1 MSQLLS
7 VVSTIWQAI
16 FGSTGEGSTA
26 GFISMALNQPI
37 LLVPIGF
44 GFAGGVVG
52 LFRRM
57 TRIGGRRGRS

>member
-1 MSQLLS
+1 MTELLS
-7 VVSTIWQAI
+7 VVSTIWTAI
-16 FGSTGEGSTA
+16 FGGSGEGASA

-44 GFAGGVVG
+44 GFAGAVVG

-57 TRIGGRRGRS
+57 TRIGGRRGRG

>member
-1 MSQLLS
+1 MTELLS
-7 VVSTIWQAI
+7 VVSIIWTAI
-16 FGSTGEGSTA
+16 FGGSGEGASA

-44 GFAGGVVG
+44 GFAGAVVG

-57 TRIGGRRGRS
+57 TSIGGRRGRG

>member
-1 MSQLLS
+1 MTELLS
-7 VVSTIWQAI
+7 VVSTIWTAI
-16 FGSTGEGSTA
+16 FGGTGEGATA

-44 GFAGGVVG
+44 GFAGAVVG

-57 TRIGGRRGRS
+57 TRIGGRRGRG

>member
-1 MSQLLS
+1 MSQLLT
-7 VVSTIWQAI
+7 VVTTIWEAI
-16 FGSTGEGSTA
+16 FGGSGEGASA

-44 GFAGGVVG
+44 GFAGAVVG

-57 TRIGGRRGRS
+57 TRIGGRRGRG

>member
-1 MSQLLS
+1 MSELLS
-7 VVSTIWQAI
+7 VVSTIWTAI
-16 FGSTGEGSTA
+16 FGGSGEGASS

-44 GFAGGVVG
+44 GFAGAVVG

-57 TRIGGRRGRS
+57 TRIGGRRGRG